1 MPSPHATTI
10 VVTDDERT
18 ELEGW
23 MRRRNSAAGLAP
35 LRARIVLACADGGS
49 NVEVADRLELHRGTV
64 SNWRSRFAEKRCDG
78 LLDEPRPGRPRVVGD
93 DQIEA
98 LITATLETA
107 PKDATHWPTRSMADP
122 PRHVGRFSYLSA
134 SSV

>member
-23 MRRRNSAAGLAP
+23 MRRRNSAAGLA

-107 PKDATHWPTRSMADP
+107 PKDATHWPTRSMA
-122 PRHVGRFSYLSA
+122 
-134 SSV
+134 